1 VPFRRRLA
9 LAAAAAVAGAVLLAS
24 VAAYVLV
31 RGQLRGEIDESLQAR
46 AAGITDMGRLVHG
59 PGFGPPR
66 RIPPPEFEVG
76 GPVPFVQLLG
86 ENGQVIARGGEQVR
100 LPVEARD
107 IRSARGEDETAL
119 RDAQVDGQHV
129 RMLTASMPGGG
140 AIQIARSLDEVDQVL
155 GDLRLILA
163 GVLLL
168 GIAFALVLGRF
179 VARTALGPVERLT
192 EASEHVA
199 ATKDLSRRIDGGG
212 GDDELGR
219 LADSFNTMLDALEGT
234 MAALDSSLHAQ
245 RQLVADASHELRTPL
260 TSLRTNIEVLR
271 DPDGL
276 SPAQR
281 RELLDDVAAQLD
293 ELGGL
298 VGDLIEIAR
307 GEDRRLEPQD
317 VRLDELVAEVVDRR
331 RRYSRDL
338 RFETELEPTVVEGA
352 PERLE
357 RAVANLL
364 DNAAKFSPP
373 GGVVEI
379 ALERSELS
387 VRDHG
392 PGIDPV
398 DLPHVF
404 DRFYRSAAARAVPGS
419 GLGLAIVRQ
428 TAEAHGGD
436 INVEP
441 AEGGGT
447 VFRLRLPGQRLGEEA
462 VGLAKHPE
470 NRERSDH
477 LSSLPLH

>member
-1 VPFRRRLA
+1 VPFRQRLA
-9 LAAAAAVAGAVLLAS
+9 LAAAGAVAIAVLLAS
-24 VAAYVLV
+24 AAAYVLV
-31 RGQLRGEIDESLQAR
+31 RDQLRGEIDDSLRTR
-46 AAGITDMGRLVHG
+46 AEGIADMAGPVHDRGFPG
-59 PGFGPPR
+59 PG
-66 RIPPPEFEVG
+66 RIPPPKFEVG

-86 ENGQVIARGGEQVR
+86 ESGAVLTGGPDEIR

-107 IRSARGEDETAL
+107 IRRARGEEGTSV
-119 RDAQVDGQHV
+119 RDAQVDGEHV
-129 RMLTASMPGGG
+129 RMLTASLPGGG
-140 AIQIARSLDEVDQVL
+140 AIQLARSLDEVDQVL
-155 GDLRLILA
+155 ADLRLILG

-168 GIAFALVLGRF
+168 GIGFALVLGRF
-179 VARTALGPVERLT
+179 VARTALAPVERLT

-199 ATKDLSRRIDGGG
+199 ATKDLSRRIDAGSA
-212 GDDELGR
+212 DDELGR
-219 LADSFNTMLDALEGT
+219 LAGSFNTMLDALEGA
-234 MAALDSSLHAQ
+234 MAALDSSLHSQ

-260 TSLRTNIEVLR
+260 TSLRTNIDVLR
-271 DPDGL
+271 EPDGL
-276 SPAQR
+276 SAHQR

-307 GEDRRLEPQD
+307 GEDRGLEAQD

-338 RFETELEPTVVEGA
+338 RFETRLEPTVVEGA

-364 DNAAKFSPP
+364 DNAGKFSPP
-373 GGVVEI
+373 GSVVEV
-379 ALERSELS
+379 ALEGGGLS

-392 PGIDPV
+392 PGIDQA

-428 TAEAHGGD
+428 TAEAHGGRVS
-436 INVEP
+436 VEP

-447 VFRLRLPGQRLGEEA
+447 VFRLVLPAQRMIEA
-462 VGLAKHPE
+462 TGF
-470 NRERSDH
+470 
-477 LSSLPLH
+477 SSLSLR

>member
-1 VPFRRRLA
+1 
-9 LAAAAAVAGAVLLAS
+9 
-24 VAAYVLV
+24 
-31 RGQLRGEIDESLQAR
+31 
-46 AAGITDMGRLVHG
+46 
-59 PGFGPPR
+59 
-66 RIPPPEFEVG
+66 
-76 GPVPFVQLLG
+76 
-86 ENGQVIARGGEQVR
+86 
-100 LPVEARD
+100 
-107 IRSARGEDETAL
+107 
-119 RDAQVDGQHV
+119 
-129 RMLTASMPGGG
+129 MLTASVPGGG

-155 GDLRLILA
+155 ADLRLILG

-168 GIAFALVLGRF
+168 GIGFALVLGRF
-179 VARTALGPVERLT
+179 VARTALAPVERLT

-199 ATKDLSRRIDGGG
+199 ATKDLSRRIDAGT

-219 LADSFNTMLDALEGT
+219 LAGSFNTMLDALEGA

-260 TSLRTNIEVLR
+260 TSLRTNIDVLR
-271 DPDGL
+271 EPDGL
-276 SPAQR
+276 TASQR
-281 RELLDDVAAQLD
+281 RELLDDVATQLD

-307 GEDRRLEPQD
+307 GEDRGLEAQD

-338 RFETELEPTVVEGA
+338 RFEARLEPTVVEGA

-373 GGVVEI
+373 GSDVEVV
-379 ALERSELS
+379 LEGGGLS

-392 PGIDPV
+392 PGIDPA

-428 TAEAHGGD
+428 TAEAHGGRVS
-436 INVEP
+436 VEP

-447 VFRLRLPGQRLGEEA
+447 VFRLVLPAQRVSEA
-462 VGLAKHPE
+462 TE
-470 NRERSDH
+470 
-477 LSSLPLH
+477 LSSLSLRRALARP

>member
-1 VPFRRRLA
+1 MPFRRRLA
-9 LAAAAAVAGAVLLAS
+9 LAAAAAVAIAVLLAS
-24 VAAYVLV
+24 AAAYVLV
-31 RGQLRGEIDESLQAR
+31 RGQLRAEIDDSLRRR
-46 AAGITDMGRLVHG
+46 AEGITDVSKMVHR
-59 PGFGPPR
+59 PGFPPAG
-66 RIPPPEFEVG
+66 RIPPPEFQVG

-86 ENGQVIARGGEQVR
+86 GEGKVLARGADEVR

-107 IRSARGEDETAL
+107 IRTARGEEGTAL
-119 RDAQVDGQHV
+119 RDAQVGGEHV
-129 RMLTASMPGGG
+129 RMLTASLPGGG
-140 AIQIARSLDEVDQVL
+140 AIQMARSLEEVDQVL
-155 GDLRLILA
+155 GNLRLILA

-199 ATKDLSRRIDGGG
+199 ATKDLSRRIDAGS
-212 GDDELGR
+212 GDDELAR
-219 LADSFNTMLDALEGT
+219 LAGSFNTMLDALEGT
-234 MAALDSSLHAQ
+234 VAALDSSLHAQ

-276 SPAQR
+276 TASQR
-281 RELLDDVAAQLD
+281 RDLLDDVSTQLD

-307 GEDRRLEPQD
+307 GEDRRIEPQD
-317 VRLDELVAEVVDRR
+317 VRLDELVAEAVERR
-331 RRYSRDL
+331 RRYSREL
-338 RFETELEPTVVEGA
+338 RFETNLEPTVVEGA
-352 PERLE
+352 PDRLE

-373 GGVVEI
+373 GSVVEV
-379 ALERSELS
+379 ALANGELS

-404 DRFYRSAAARAVPGS
+404 DRFYRAAAARAVPGS

-428 TAEAHGGD
+428 TAEAHGGR
-436 INVEP
+436 IEVEP
-441 AEGGGT
+441 ADGGGT
-447 VFRLRLPGQRLGEEA
+447 VFRL
-462 VGLAKHPE
+462 
-470 NRERSDH
+470 
-477 LSSLPLH
+477 SLPAQPVAELALR